1 MPGFALV
8 LAVLAL
14 VTVSARAADGCRRCA
29 FGGLCSSG
37 DARIECPPSRSRC
50 IPDAGILGFNS
61 MPPNA
66 SAYWTLHARGRER
79 RSLRRL
85 AGRLE
90 VWSDYSAGPPSA
102 PGLPARCDPS
112 NEEFPLCSGERARF
126 TGLIKNDRLMGLAR
140 YADGASCEF
149 RATIAF
155 GLGGTEP
162 NTFTCRA
169 ASGEVMSEGAL
180 RLQLIRLSAWMR
192 GREAGGGAGH
202 GGEAERRASASARPR
217 RSRVR

>member
-1 MPGFALV
+1 MPGVALV

-29 FGGLCSSG
+29 FGGLCPSG
-37 DARIECPPSRSRC
+37 DTRVECPPSRSSC

-66 SAYWTLHARGRER
+66 PAYWTLFARGRER

-102 PGLPARCDPS
+102 PGLSARCDPS
-112 NEEFPLCSGERARF
+112 NEQFPLCSLHRARS
-126 TGLIKNDRLMGLAR
+126 TRL
-140 YADGASCEF
+140 
-149 RATIAF
+149 
-155 GLGGTEP
+155 
-162 NTFTCRA
+162 
-169 ASGEVMSEGAL
+169 
-180 RLQLIRLSAWMR
+180 
-192 GREAGGGAGH
+192 
-202 GGEAERRASASARPR
+202 
-217 RSRVR
+217 

>member
-1 MPGFALV
+1 MPAVALV

-14 VTVSARAADGCRRCA
+14 VTVSARAADGAGCRRCA
-29 FGGLCSSG
+29 FGGLCPSG
-37 DARIECPPSRSRC
+37 DTLVECPPSRSSC

-66 SAYWTLHARGRER
+66 PAYWTLFARGRER

-85 AGRLE
+85 AAPLE
-90 VWSDYSAGPPSA
+90 VWSDYSPGQPSA
-102 PGLPARCDPS
+102 PGLPPRCDPS

-126 TGLIKNDRLMGLAR
+126 TGLIRSDRLMGVAR

-155 GLGGTEP
+155 GLGGPEP

-180 RLQLIRLSAWMR
+180 RLQLIRLTGCKR
-192 GREAGGGAGH
+192 
-202 GGEAERRASASARPR
+202 RPR
-217 RSRVR
+217 SA